1 MARYVRMPKDYS
13 RHENKIIFGLSFKN
27 LMILFAFLAL
37 SILVIKASFIN
48 ILFKII
54 LVLIFISL
62 APLFVFYRTTDG
74 DDLITY
80 IFNLIIFYSSPKFLV
95 YKKQTPEERRKNN
108 G

>member
-13 RHENKIIFGLSFKN
+13 RHENKIFLGLSFKN
-27 LMILFAFLAL
+27 LLILFAFLAL

-48 ILFKII
+48 IFFKII
-54 LVLIFISL
+54 LVLLFIAL
-62 APLFVFYRTTDG
+62 APLFVFYKTTDG

-80 IFNLIIFYSSPKFLV
+80 ILHLIIYYSSPKYLV
-95 YKKQTPEERRKNN
+95 YKKQDPNERRKNN